1 MLPHR
6 RFVELD
12 VHHLFGG
19 QSVADLR
26 PYFFRRAV
34 QVRVANRSFELTQH
48 LLGRHRFGAVNA
60 DVTKEPDLILR
71 AMNVQPPRIVAA
83 QLWGVYDPG
92 KNPNPK
98 QQLSHIVDETPTG

>member
-1 MLPHR
+1 MSIICL
-6 RFVELD
+6 
-12 VHHLFGG
+12 
-19 QSVADLR
+19 ADSRLR
-26 PYFFRRAV
+26 TCAHTFRRAV

-83 QLWGVYDPG
+83 QLWGV
-92 KNPNPK
+92 
-98 QQLSHIVDETPTG
+98 